1 MKQKRDIFV
10 SKETMNK
17 FNNTEFGR
25 KYSKNLYASVAA
37 FLICAITMTAGMFVL
52 KMCCSEEEYVQFIRN
67 YGIMYIEIMT
77 VLSIAM
83 CFFFGRREGAIK
95 QFQLGLNK

>member
-1 MKQKRDIFV
+1 MCYNVEKQKGFGWMKQKRDIFV

-52 KMCCSEEEYVQFIRN
+52 KMCCFNFFI
-67 YGIMYIEIMT
+67 
-77 VLSIAM
+77 
-83 CFFFGRREGAIK
+83 
-95 QFQLGLNK
+95 